1 MAKNKTTEA
10 EIESENGA
18 EKTQIEKADKV
29 HFTGEI
35 IMRERIDEDT
45 DETRY
50 SVAIL
55 MNNPFADLFEGGAEN
70 EYNRQIFLGFRESQ
84 GKVRAQFMYQ
94 AKRVLETCDKIE
106 FSGFARR
113 KKFFDLEKRK
123 RVKYIAISIK
133 SPFNDGFVN
142 VTIPRADTLGLFEMF
157 ADERLKPLK

>member
-1 MAKNKTTEA
+1 MAKNKTNET
-10 EIESENGA
+10 EIETENA
-18 EKTQIEKADKV
+18 ETEIEKVEKIE
-29 HFTGEI
+29 FSGEI
-35 IMRERIDEDT
+35 VMRERIDEDT

-55 MNNPFADLFEGGAEN
+55 MNNPFAELFEGGAEN